1 MTMIF
6 KDELSK
12 RVEEANLIIDSYI
25 PEAGSHDREIIDAMR
40 YSVDAGGKRLRPCL

>member
-1 MTMIF
+1 MIRTMIF

-25 PEAGSHDREIIDAMR
+25 PEAGSHDREIICVTVWMQ
-40 YSVDAGGKRLRPCL
+40 AGKD